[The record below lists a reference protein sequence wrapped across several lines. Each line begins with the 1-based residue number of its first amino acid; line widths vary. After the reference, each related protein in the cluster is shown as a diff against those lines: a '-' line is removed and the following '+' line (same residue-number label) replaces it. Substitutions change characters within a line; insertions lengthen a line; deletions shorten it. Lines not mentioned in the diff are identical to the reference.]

1 MAVAP
6 AMPWAQAT
14 GRPRRGRH
22 RLPDQAV
29 SQPAPLAGWAKAIL
43 ADIAVPAV
51 TMSPDMRV
59 SELDDWFRGNPRTT
73 TVVVPLE
80 AGPIVVDRAWF
91 DRWVSSALGYGRSVF
106 KRMTLAD
113 LDDVPSMF
121 LTADT
126 SIDAA
131 AAVVTDEAPGEEAS
145 VTTVGVIAADG
156 ALMTVS
162 VTTLFRALSYSY
174 AYQARHDV
182 LTGLPNRASLM
193 EWMRGHDAR
202 SGDVT
207 VLYIDLDRFKDVN
220 DSLGHAVGDQ
230 VLRIFSER
238 LQNIARSDDRVARLG
253 GDEFAMVLAGALTP
267 DESRTVAERIV
278 HEASIPFS
286 VTVDHGDGQ
295 QVDAV
300 ASIGASVGVAGADS
314 MISSGVSLED
324 LVSQADLAMFQ
335 SKSHGRGRVT
345 HFDAEVLATRGSQT
359 ELRARHHMERRLR
372 QAIAAGELR
381 LHYQPLAEL
390 ASNRI
395 VGAEALARW
404 EDAELG
410 PVSPVVFIKL
420 AEETGLIIDLGRWA
434 LNTACQEAAT
444 WPMFE
449 SADGIRRRM
458 KVTVN
463 VSAVQLSQPSFV
475 RDVAEALVDSGL
487 LPRTLCLEITETAVI
502 GDMHA
507 TAKNLQEIRDLG
519 VTVALDDFGTG
530 YSSLTMLRDL
540 PADVVKIDK
549 SFIDKI
555 AVEASTDSVLARL
568 VIETAHSLGMS
579 VCAEGVETNEQAE
592 RLADMGCDTLQG
604 WLISKPLAGSEA
616 FTEWLPTAVLPEA
629 LGPRR

>member
-1 MAVAP
+1 
-6 AMPWAQAT
+6 MPWAEAP

-22 RLPDQAV
+22 RLPDQQEAK
-29 SQPAPLAGWAKAIL
+29 PEPLSGWARAIL

-51 TMSPDMRV
+51 TMPPEMRV
-59 SELDDWFRGNPRTT
+59 AELDDWFRGNPRAT
-73 TVVVPLE
+73 TVVVPMA

-91 DRWVSSALGYGRSVF
+91 DRWVAGAVGYGRSVF

-113 LDDVPSMF
+113 LDEVPSVF

-145 VTTVGVIAADG
+145 VSTVGVIAPDG
-156 ALMTVS
+156 RLMTVS
-162 VTTLFRALSYSY
+162 VTTLFRALSMSY

-202 SGDVT
+202 SGDLT

-230 VLRIFSER
+230 VLQLFAQR
-238 LQNIARSDDRVARLG
+238 LQNIARTDDRVARLG
-253 GDEFAMVLAGALTP
+253 GDEFAMVLAGALTA
-267 DESRTVAERIV
+267 DESRSVAERIV
-278 HEASIPFS
+278 HEASMPFT

-295 QVDAV
+295 QVEAV

-314 MISSGVSLED
+314 MMSSGVSLED

-345 HFDAEVLATRGSQT
+345 HFNAEVLATRGSQS

-372 QAIAAGELR
+372 LAIANGGLR
-381 LHYQPLAEL
+381 LHYQPLAEV

-404 EDAELG
+404 ADEELG
-410 PVSPVVFIKL
+410 PVSPVDFIKV

-434 LNTACQEAAT
+434 LRTACREAAT

-449 SADGIRRRM
+449 STDGIRRRM

-475 RDVAEALVDSGL
+475 RDVADALAESGL

-555 AVEASTDSVLARL
+555 AEEASTDSVLARL

-592 RLADMGCDTLQG
+592 RLAKMGCDTLQG
-604 WLISKPLAGSEA
+604 WLISKALPGSEA

-629 LGPRR
+629 LANLSN

>member
-6 AMPWAQAT
+6 AMPWAQSS

-22 RLPDQAV
+22 RLPDAQATKP
-29 SQPAPLAGWAKAIL
+29 QPLSGWAKAIL

-51 TMSPDMRV
+51 TMPPEMRV
-59 SELDDWFRGNPRTT
+59 AELDDWFRGNPRAT
-73 TVVVPLE
+73 TVVVPLA

-91 DRWVSSALGYGRSVF
+91 DRWVAGALGYGRSVF

-113 LDDVPSMF
+113 LDDVPSIF

-126 SIDAA
+126 TIDAA
-131 AAVVTDEAPGEEAS
+131 AAVVTDEAPSEEAS
-145 VTTVGVIAADG
+145 VSTVGVVAADG
-156 ALMTVS
+156 TLMTVS

-193 EWMRGHDAR
+193 EWMRGHDAQ
-202 SGDVT
+202 SGDLT

-230 VLRIFSER
+230 VLQLFAER
-238 LQNIARSDDRVARLG
+238 LQNIARPDDRVARLG

-267 DESRTVAERIV
+267 DESRSVAERIV
-278 HEASIPFS
+278 HEASMPFS

-295 QVDAV
+295 QVEAV

-314 MISSGVSLED
+314 VMSGVSLED

-345 HFDAEVLATRGSQT
+345 HFDAEVLATRGSQA

-372 QAIAAGELR
+372 LAIANGDLR
-381 LHYQPLAEL
+381 LHYQPLAEV

-404 EDAELG
+404 ADDELG
-410 PVSPVVFIKL
+410 PVSPADFIRI

-434 LNTACQEAAT
+434 LHSACQEAAT

-449 SADGIRRRM
+449 SSDGIRRRM

-475 RDVAEALVDSGL
+475 QDVSRALVESGL

-502 GDMHA
+502 GDMEA
-507 TAKNLQEIRDLG
+507 TARILQDIRDLG
-519 VTVALDDFGTG
+519 VTIALDDFGTG

-555 AVEASTDSVLARL
+555 ADETSTDSVLARL
-568 VIETAHSLGMS
+568 VIETAHSLGMG

-604 WLISKPLAGSEA
+604 WLISKPLPGSDA
-616 FTEWLPTAVLPEA
+616 FTAWLPTAVLPEC
-629 LGPRR
+629 LGPRA

>member
-1 MAVAP
+1 
-6 AMPWAQAT
+6 
-14 GRPRRGRH
+14 
-22 RLPDQAV
+22 
-29 SQPAPLAGWAKAIL
+29 
-43 ADIAVPAV
+43 
-51 TMSPDMRV
+51 
-59 SELDDWFRGNPRTT
+59 
-73 TVVVPLE
+73 
-80 AGPIVVDRAWF
+80 
-91 DRWVSSALGYGRSVF
+91 
-106 KRMTLAD
+106 
-113 LDDVPSMF
+113 
-121 LTADT
+121 
-126 SIDAA
+126 
-131 AAVVTDEAPGEEAS
+131 
-145 VTTVGVIAADG
+145 
-156 ALMTVS
+156 MTVS